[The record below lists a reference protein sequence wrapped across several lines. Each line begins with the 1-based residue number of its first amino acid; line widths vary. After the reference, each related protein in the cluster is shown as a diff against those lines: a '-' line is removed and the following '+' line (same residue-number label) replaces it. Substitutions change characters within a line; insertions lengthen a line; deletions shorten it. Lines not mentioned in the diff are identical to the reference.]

1 MARRPDLTAGGAARQ
16 GAGARVPVWRV
27 RVRGAILPHLMR
39 LPARTL
45 AAVLVLGPLAGC
57 PKKEEP
63 PVAPAPSA
71 AVPQRP
77 VQRPSGMPLKEF
89 LAQEEDR
96 WMNGVSLRLYER
108 WEKDGAQGLSPV
120 ELTFLR
126 AERVGLHLNRGGL
139 ADYFT
144 SPWSNDEAAVKALL
158 AEVGAP
164 PELARV
170 LDQARPVFGPTV
182 PASAEERAAVLQA
195 LAKTGDVFAALDVP
209 LRELL
214 YGYAD
219 AVAVWARAHAEQLS
233 PGAGKR

>member
-1 MARRPDLTAGGAARQ
+1 MP
-16 GAGARVPVWRV
+16 
-27 RVRGAILPHLMR
+27 

-45 AAVLVLGPLAGC
+45 AAVLLLGPLAGC
-57 PKKEEP
+57 PKKDEP
-63 PVAPAPSA
+63 PAAAAPSA

-77 VQRPSGMPLKEF
+77 VQRPAGMPLKEF

-158 AEVGAP
+158 VEVGAP

-170 LDQARPVFGPTV
+170 LDQARAAFGPTV
-182 PASAEERAAVLQA
+182 PASPEERAAILQA
-195 LAKTGDVFAALDVP
+195 LGKKGEDPFAALDVP

-233 PGAGKR
+233 PSANKR